1 MIMIAMPAIP
11 PTTPPTIAPIGVD
24 CMVMMGVV
32 EVEAGP
38 TVVVLTPELELDP
51 PSLGVMVI

>member
-1 MIMIAMPAIP
+1 
-11 PTTPPTIAPIGVD
+11 
-24 CMVMMGVV
+24 MVMMGVV